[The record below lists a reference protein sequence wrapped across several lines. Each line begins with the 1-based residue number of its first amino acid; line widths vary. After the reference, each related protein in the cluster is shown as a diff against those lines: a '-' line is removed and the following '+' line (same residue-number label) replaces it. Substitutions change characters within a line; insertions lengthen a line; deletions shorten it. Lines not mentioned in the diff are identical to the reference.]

1 MVTTDP
7 VQAAEDYMKA
17 NNISG
22 LLQVRSDPVQVSRR
36 SRPPSSPKSVPP
48 HSLQNVLLPSLSLR
62 GGRVARELLLT
73 CVFISP
79 LLQILT
85 ASLIYHK
92 PNDVNSHLVDIL
104 RQMQLASQVEEDAD
118 LSLAST
124 NFVGCLFSDEDLSTM
139 FNMYDMNNTGTMSKD
154 QAMNAVENLV
164 GPAALETLELSR
176 YLGDQRQGAVT
187 QLQFT
192 EACKYALHKVLTRKG
207 SEGIL

>member
-1 MVTTDP
+1 M
-7 VQAAEDYMKA
+7 
-17 NNISG
+17 
-22 LLQVRSDPVQVSRR
+22 
-36 SRPPSSPKSVPP
+36 
-48 HSLQNVLLPSLSLR
+48 
-62 GGRVARELLLT
+62 ARELLLT
-73 CVFISP
+73 RVFISP

-139 FNMYDMNNTGTMSKD
+139 FNMYDMNNTGTMSKE
-154 QAMNAVENLV
+154 QALNAVENLV
-164 GPAALETLELSR
+164 GPAALATLDLTED
-176 YLGDQRQGAVT
+176 LGSGNGPVT

-192 EACKYALHKVLTRKG
+192 KACKYALHQVLTSRSNYG
-207 SEGIL
+207 